1 MTTTQSASR
10 IEKVVVHPLVLRNIV
25 DNHNRI
31 AKDSGKRVVG
41 VLLGSRSSCGIVGV
55 TNSYAVPFE
64 EDGKDP
70 SIWSFDGDHHE
81 YMLNM
86 FKGLN
91 DKEDVVGWY
100 STCPNLREND
110 LAVHASIFR
119 SCSYVLNPVVL
130 VTIDVQPH
138 QLGIPTKAY
147 YAVNSSLGSSKEAF
161 VPVSTEIAP
170 PEVEEIGRSIL
181 VTEMTPGGDNGL
193 VDSIEANYLSLQN
206 RVRISVSGYDTSLD
220 ALDLV
225 NYLEKHFQSCG
236 FLENIQV
243 PRHPVT
249 NAITDRCTTVTLSG
263 EGATEKALALN
274 GSDVGGWI
282 VSVTLLPP
290 EISEMASGMS
300 AREYALRYVAG
311 TLSM

>member
-25 DNHNRI
+25 DNHNRMI

-41 VLLGSRSSCGIVGV
+41 VLLGSRSSRGIVGV

-70 SIWSFDGDHHE
+70 SIWSFDRDHHE
-81 YMLNM
+81 YMLRM

-138 QLGIPTKAY
+138 QLGTPTKAY
-147 YAVNSSLGSSKEAF
+147 YAVKEAF

-193 VDSIEANYLSLQN
+193 VDSIEAYYLCLQN
-206 RVRISVSGYDTSLD
+206 
-220 ALDLV
+220 
-225 NYLEKHFQSCG
+225 KSCG
-236 FLENIQV
+236 FVETIQV